1 MSWRITPERPDT
13 ADGMA
18 LIEELE
24 THLSAFYPV
33 ESRHGYSV
41 KRLIEEEV
49 AFFILRYN
57 ENAVACGGAK
67 LFGSDYAEIKRM
79 YVRPEFR
86 GRGFGKIMITHLGEH
101 ARASGVYRL
110 RLETGIHQLEAVR
123 LYERSGFQ
131 PIGPFGDYKP
141 DPLSLFYEKTLL

>member
-1 MSWRITPERPDT
+1 MSWRITAERPDT

-41 KRLIEEEV
+41 NKLIEEEV

-57 ENAVACGGAK
+57 ESAVACGGAK
-67 LFGSDYAEIKRM
+67 LFGNDYAEIKRM

-86 GRGFGKIMITHLGEH
+86 GRGFGKNMLDHLAEH
-101 ARASGVYRL
+101 ARASGVLRL
-110 RLETGIHQLEAVR
+110 RLETGIYQLEAVR
-123 LYERSGFQ
+123 LYERVGFQ

-141 DPLSLFYEKTLL
+141 DPLSLFYENTL